1 MSAVAV
7 SVRRWAGDASGA
19 VADLGILV
27 PIVAALVLKNG
38 LDAATIL
45 VGLGALYV
53 FAGLWF
59 RVPVPVQ
66 PVKAAAAI
74 ALARHLP
81 PETVAA
87 AALLLGATL
96 AVLGATGGA
105 AVVTRLFARPVVR
118 GLQFGVGLILV
129 KTAWLL
135 GKPAPGTGIWIG
147 AAAVAVVV
155 WATSRRHEPWPAAL
169 LIVLGGVA
177 VTLLTK
183 DAGISLDPALWHPSI
198 ERDAFA
204 WSTLWS
210 ALVLLVI
217 PQIPLTLGNAV
228 VAVTDV
234 ERRYFGDRSVRV
246 TPSRVSVECG
256 LANVVSGTL
265 GGIPMC
271 HGSGG
276 LTAHYRA
283 GARTARMNVIIGAP
297 LLLLG
302 VVFAPAA
309 LDILGLVPVTV
320 LVGLLALNGVV
331 HALLVRDL
339 SGYELFI
346 AVAMGVVGLVTANL
360 AWALALGLALYWP
373 AQGVRAGAGR
383 VARRE

>member
-38 LDAATIL
+38 LDAGTVL
-45 VGLGALYV
+45 VGLGAFYV
-53 FAGLWF
+53 VAGAVF

-81 PETVAA
+81 PATIAA
-87 AALLLGATL
+87 AAVLLGATL
-96 AVLGATGGA
+96 AVLGTTGGA
-105 AVVTRLFARPVVR
+105 ALVSRVFARPVVR

-129 KTAWLL
+129 KTAWTLAR
-135 GKPAPGTGIWIG
+135 PAHGAGIWIG
-147 AAAVAVVV
+147 AAAIAAAV
-155 WATSRRHEPWPAAL
+155 WLTGRRHEPWPAAL
-169 LIVLGGVA
+169 AIVIGGAALTLATDGGGV
-177 VTLLTK
+177 
-183 DAGISLDPALWHPSI
+183 SLRPELWRPAI
-198 ERDAFA
+198 ERDAFEWA
-204 WSTLWS
+204 TLWS
-210 ALVLLVI
+210 ALTLLVI

-234 ERRYFGDRSVRV
+234 ERRYFGARARRV
-246 TPSRVSVECG
+246 TPSRVSLECG

-283 GARTARMNVIIGAP
+283 GARTSRMNIVIGVP
-297 LLLLG
+297 LLALG
-302 VVFAPAA
+302 ILFAPAA
-309 LDILGLVPVTV
+309 LDVLALVPLTV
-320 LVGLLALNGVV
+320 LVGLLALNGVT
-331 HALLVRDL
+331 HSLLVRDQ
-339 SGYELFI
+339 SGYDLGI
-346 AVAMGVVGLVTANL
+346 ALAMGVVGVVTSNL
-360 AWALALGLALYWP
+360 AWSLALGLALYW
-373 AQGVRAGAGR
+373 VRAAAGSA
-383 VARRE
+383 ARTG